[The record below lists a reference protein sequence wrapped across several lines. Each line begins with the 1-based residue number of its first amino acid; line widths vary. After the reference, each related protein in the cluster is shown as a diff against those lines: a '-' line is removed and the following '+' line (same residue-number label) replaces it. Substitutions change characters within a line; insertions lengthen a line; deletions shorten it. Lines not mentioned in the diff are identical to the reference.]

1 MSEQSLAVESETR
14 AIVGQLPGISIVVP
28 VFNEV
33 AGIEAVLDGL
43 KAAMDDAG
51 FEYEVIVVDDA
62 SEDGSAEL
70 VKARGSQVR
79 MRRHRKNRGYGA
91 SLKTGIRMAGYDL
104 IGITD
109 GDGTYPLAR
118 LIDLVEKYASGDCD
132 MVVGAR
138 IGRRAAVPMVRRPA
152 KWAVNRLAS
161 FVASEP
167 ISDVNSGLRV
177 FRKSTAMRFFD
188 LLPARFSFTTTL
200 TLAMLRHGY
209 LVEFMPIE
217 YYKRVGRS
225 KIRPISDTLGF
236 LRLISR
242 IALYFAPLKV
252 FIPLSG
258 LLLLLA
264 VSWAAISN
272 LAFGQIAD
280 ASTAVIAM
288 TAVQVAV
295 VGLLAELVNGRI
307 PYRAEGDH
315 ERET

>member
-1 MSEQSLAVESETR
+1 MTEESSAVESRTR
-14 AIVGQLPGISIVVP
+14 AIVGQLPSISVVVP
-28 VFNEV
+28 VFNEA
-33 AGIEAVLDGL
+33 AGIQAVLEGL

-62 SEDGSAEL
+62 SDDGSAEL
-70 VKARGSQVR
+70 VQARGSQVR
-79 MRRHRKNRGYGA
+79 VHRHRKNRGYGA
-91 SLKTGIRMAGYDL
+91 SLKTGIRMATYDL

-109 GDGTYPLAR
+109 GDGTYPLASFVE
-118 LIDLVEKYASGDCD
+118 LVEKYVYGEFD

-138 IGRRAAVPMVRRPA
+138 IGPRAAVPIFRRPA
-152 KWAVNRLAS
+152 KWVINRLAS
-161 FVASEP
+161 FVASERIP
-167 ISDVNSGLRV
+167 DANSGLRV
-177 FRKSTAMRFFD
+177 FRKSAAMRFFD
-188 LLPARFSFTTTL
+188 LLPDRFSFTTTL

-209 LVEFMPIE
+209 LVEFTPIE
-217 YYKRVGRS
+217 YYRRVGRS

-258 LLLLLA
+258 LLFLLA

-272 LAFGQIAD
+272 LVFGQLAD

-295 VGLLAELVNGRI
+295 VGLLAELINGRI
-307 PYRAEGDH
+307 PYRAEEDH
-315 ERET
+315 EREI

>member
-14 AIVGQLPGISIVVP
+14 AIVEQLPSISVVVP
-28 VFNEV
+28 VFNEA

-43 KAAMDDAG
+43 KVALDDSG

-62 SEDGSAEL
+62 SDDGSAEL
-70 VKARGSQVR
+70 VRARGSQVR
-79 MRRHRKNRGYGA
+79 MKQHRKNRGYGA
-91 SLKTGIRMAGYDL
+91 ALKTGIRLATYDL

-109 GDGTYPLAR
+109 GDGTYPLGG
-118 LIDLVEKYASGDCD
+118 IVDLAERYASGDYD

-138 IGRRAAVPMVRRPA
+138 IGRRASVPMVRRPA
-152 KWAVNRLAS
+152 KWAINRLAS

-167 ISDVNSGLRV
+167 IPDANSGLRV
-177 FRKSTAMRFFD
+177 FRKSAAIRFFN
-188 LLPARFSFTTTL
+188 LLPDRFSFTTTI
-200 TLAMLRHGY
+200 TLAMIRHGY
-209 LVEFMPIE
+209 LVEFTPIE

-236 LRLISR
+236 LRLIGR

-258 LLLLLA
+258 LLFLLA
-264 VSWAAISN
+264 VSWAVISN
-272 LAFGQIAD
+272 LVFGQIAD

-307 PYRAEGDH
+307 PYRAEGDQ
-315 ERET
+315 EQET